1 MMAALLSFKAL
12 RAKLGDRSRSACYED
27 IKLGRLPEPI
37 KIGRNNYWSEAV
49 IDSLIE
55 NLQEQSND

>member
-1 MMAALLSFKAL
+1 MAALLSFNAL
-12 RAKLGDRSRSACYED
+12 RAKLGGRSRSACYED

-37 KIGRNNYWSEAV
+37 KIGRNNYWSEEK

-55 NLQEQSND
+55 ELEEQSYG

>member
-1 MMAALLSFKAL
+1 MAALLSFKAL
-12 RAKLGDRSRSACYED
+12 RVKLGDRSRSACYED

>member
-1 MMAALLSFKAL
+1 MAALLSFKAL
-12 RAKLGDRSRSACYED
+12 QAKLGDRSRSACYEY

-37 KIGRNNYWSEAV
+37 KIGRNNYWSEEV

-55 NLQEQSND
+55 ELQEQSDD

>member
-1 MMAALLSFKAL
+1 MAALLSFKAL

-55 NLQEQSND
+55 NL

>member
-1 MMAALLSFKAL
+1 MTALLSFKAL

-55 NLQEQSND
+55 NLPEQSSD